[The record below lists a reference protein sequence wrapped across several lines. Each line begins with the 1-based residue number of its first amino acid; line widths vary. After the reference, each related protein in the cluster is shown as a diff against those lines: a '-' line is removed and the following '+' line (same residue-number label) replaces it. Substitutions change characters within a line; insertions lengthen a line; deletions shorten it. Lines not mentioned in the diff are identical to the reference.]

1 MRKLFVHHRSPH
13 HSSHSGY
20 ARLLDYIQAEV
31 VDGYETRMPYKL
43 SKLISNKISATAGN
57 YDSQSVNKEVELFKA
72 LKLKPEDTSIVHY
85 LNAERDIRYNLKFK
99 KKYPNTKFVATFHKP
114 PSVLKEKI
122 TNLKYLK
129 NLDAAVCV
137 GENQVNFIKDWLG
150 LEQVQY
156 IPHGVDTNF
165 FKPDPS
171 LEKEHCILFV
181 GQHLRDF
188 ETLNWA
194 LPQFLK
200 YDKDLKIKVVGIPSA
215 LKKVDDLKN
224 VSKLSGVDDEELKRL
239 YQTSK
244 ILFLPLVDGT
254 ACNSI
259 LEAMACGLPI
269 VTNKVG
275 GNEAYLEGT
284 KSCFENDK
292 EILFQEVINLL
303 EDEKKQR
310 SHSLKLRE
318 KALDYEWT
326 VVAEKMESF
335 HNKISTLQ

>member
-1 MRKLFVHHRSPH
+1 
-13 HSSHSGY
+13 
-20 ARLLDYIQAEV
+20 
-31 VDGYETRMPYKL
+31 
-43 SKLISNKISATAGN
+43 
-57 YDSQSVNKEVELFKA
+57 
-72 LKLKPEDTSIVHY
+72 
-85 LNAERDIRYNLKFK
+85 
-99 KKYPNTKFVATFHKP
+99 
-114 PSVLKEKI
+114 
-122 TNLKYLK
+122 
-129 NLDAAVCV
+129 
-137 GENQVNFIKDWLG
+137 
-150 LEQVQY
+150 
-156 IPHGVDTNF
+156 
-165 FKPDPS
+165 
-171 LEKEHCILFV
+171 
-181 GQHLRDF
+181 
-188 ETLNWA
+188 
-194 LPQFLK
+194 
-200 YDKDLKIKVVGIPSA
+200 
-215 LKKVDDLKN
+215 LKN

-318 KALDYEWT
+318 KALDYEWGM
-326 VVAEKMESF
+326 VAKEIENF
-335 HNKISTLQ
+335 HNLVHG

>member
-1 MRKLFVHHRSPH
+1 
-13 HSSHSGY
+13 
-20 ARLLDYIQAEV
+20 
-31 VDGYETRMPYKL
+31 
-43 SKLISNKISATAGN
+43 
-57 YDSQSVNKEVELFKA
+57 VE
-72 LKLKPEDTSIVHY
+72 
-85 LNAERDIRYNLKFK
+85 
-99 KKYPNTKFVATFHKP
+99 
-114 PSVLKEKI
+114 
-122 TNLKYLK
+122 
-129 NLDAAVCV
+129 
-137 GENQVNFIKDWLG
+137 FIKDWLG
-150 LEQVQY
+150 LDQVAY
-156 IPHGVDTNF
+156 IPHGVDTEF
-165 FKPDPS
+165 FQPDP
-171 LEKEHCILFV
+171 EVEREHCILFV

-188 ETLNWA
+188 ELLNWVI
-194 LPQFLK
+194 PKFLA
-200 YDKDLKIKVVGIPSA
+200 YDKSLKIKVVGMPFA
-215 LKKVDDLKN
+215 LKKVKDAEN
-224 VSKLSGVDDEELKRL
+224 VIKLSGVDDDELKGL

-244 ILFLPLVDGT
+244 TLFLPLVDGT

-269 VTNKVG
+269 VTNAVG

-284 KSCFENDK
+284 NSCFENER